1 MGATNIQIM
10 NVHET
15 VKDVFRRVT
24 NQERGEAMAFEKEMQ
39 ILADAEKNRKPIGPV
54 SDGVAGGLSLDDA
67 YRICERNIEKRVQAG
82 QKVAGFKIG
91 FTNLAVR
98 EKMGLPDSTYGYLMD
113 SMVLKNGVKVTM
125 SELIAPKLEC
135 EICLK
140 LKSGLKGKG
149 LSAEDVIKATEA
161 VSASFEICDARIKDW
176 KCPYPDFFADNGFS
190 ARIVLAGQWR
200 PVAGFDFLNEKVV
213 LTQAGKELAQ
223 GTGAL
228 AMGHP
233 AKAVAWLAGKLAD
246 RNKGLEA
253 GQVIMTGTLTPIW
266 PVEKGATYVA
276 KFSTLGEV
284 TATFV

>member
-1 MGATNIQIM
+1 
-10 NVHET
+10 
-15 VKDVFRRVT
+15 
-24 NQERGEAMAFEKEMQ
+24 MAFEKEMQ
-39 ILADAEKNRKPIGPV
+39 ILVDAEKNRKPIGPV
-54 SDGVAGGLSLDDA
+54 SDMVAGGLSLDDA
-67 YRICERNIEKRVQAG
+67 HRINERNIEKRMKAG
-82 QKVAGFKIG
+82 EKLAGYKIG

-98 EKMGLPDSTYGYLMD
+98 EKMGLPDSTYGYLMEG
-113 SMVLKNGVKVTM
+113 MVLKNGVKVNM
-125 SELIAPKLEC
+125 SGLIAPKLEC
-135 EICLK
+135 EICMK

-149 LSAEDVIKATEA
+149 LTPEDVIKATEA

-190 ARIVLAGQWR
+190 ARIVLSGQWR

-253 GQVIMTGTLTPIW
+253 GQVIMTGTLTPIL
-266 PVEKGATYVA
+266 PVEKGATYTA

-284 TATFV
+284 TVTFL